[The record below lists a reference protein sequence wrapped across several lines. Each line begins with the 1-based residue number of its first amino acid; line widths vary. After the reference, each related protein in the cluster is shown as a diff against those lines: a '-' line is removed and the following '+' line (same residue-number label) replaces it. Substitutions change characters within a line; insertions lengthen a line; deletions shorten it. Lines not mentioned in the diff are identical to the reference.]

1 MRTYLNTF
9 KALSY
14 ALASG
19 RTVWCAETGEGWQLG
34 LASLRNAK
42 HLASM
47 LLRDEECIT
56 FFLMD
61 GVK

>member
-1 MRTYLNTF
+1 MRIYLNTF

-34 LASLRNAK
+34 LASLHNAK
-42 HLASM
+42 DLANA
-47 LLRDEECIT
+47 LLRETEGAT